1 MENTCEC
8 GRFILQKHNNV
19 HELIEKDALCLHVL
33 EGVGGMKGKESHYI
47 TAVHRSANR
56 LKSYKAAGC
65 FSECGDHN
73 NKYKNGT
80 YLPYHKDVQIY
91 GGR

>member
-19 HELIEKDALCLHVL
+19 HELIEKDAICYH
-33 EGVGGMKGKESHYI
+33 KIESIHGTSAKSGHYI
-47 TAVHRSANR
+47 KAVHRSANR
-56 LKSYKAAGC
+56 SVSYKPAGC
-65 FSECGDHN
+65 FSECGKHD

-80 YLPYHKDVQIY
+80 YLPYHKNVQIY